1 MDARWVSSL
10 SWYFLNLFGLNGL
23 FRLILGNDNAADSS
37 RDMTSS
43 PFAGAAAA
51 QAKPVGP
58 QDFGKIFAAEKDNL
72 ELAGGLYVWSGEH
85 VEERLLR
92 KWGKLPSEN
101 KI

>member
-1 MDARWVSSL
+1 
-10 SWYFLNLFGLNGL
+10 
-23 FRLILGNDNAADSS
+23 
-37 RDMTSS
+37 MTSS

-51 QAKPVGP
+51 QAKPAGP
-58 QDFGKIFAAEKDNL
+58 QDFSKIFSAEKDNL
-72 ELAGGLYVWSGEH
+72 ELADGLYVWSGEH